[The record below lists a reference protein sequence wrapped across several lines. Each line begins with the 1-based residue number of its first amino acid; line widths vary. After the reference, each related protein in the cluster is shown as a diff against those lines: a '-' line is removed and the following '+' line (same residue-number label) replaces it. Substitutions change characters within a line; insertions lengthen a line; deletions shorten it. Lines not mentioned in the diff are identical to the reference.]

1 MILLVIMVIV
11 AIWLVVRFQCAE
23 DTLDKVF
30 KAFCAIMAGFFALL
44 IWIALGVAIESF
56 SIHEYRFGEY
66 DKVELV
72 AIINTQSLE
81 GSFGGNIFLIAG
93 RVESTPY
100 YIFYFKT
107 PEGGKKLSKLRAESA
122 TIYEEKRTDAYMAQI
137 KKKKVYATFDKR
149 SGIFF
154 PVMPLSGLSETG
166 EYAIHVPEGTIKRE
180 LNLDLKDF
188 GKQ

>member
-11 AIWLVVRFQCAE
+11 AIWLVVRFQRTE
-23 DTLDKVF
+23 DTIDKVF
-30 KAFCAIMAGFFALL
+30 KTFFAIMASFVALILWFAL
-44 IWIALGVAIESF
+44 GMAIESF
-56 SIHEYRFGEY
+56 STHEYQFGEY

-72 AIINTQSLE
+72 AIINTQSPE

-93 RVESTPY
+93 RVESALY

-107 PEGGKKLSKLRAESA
+107 PDGGKKLGKLRAESA

-154 PVMPLSGLSETG
+154 PIMPSSGLSKTG
-166 EYAIHVPEGTIKRE
+166 EYTFHVPEGTIKRE
-180 LNLDLKDF
+180 INLDLKDL
-188 GKQ
+188 K